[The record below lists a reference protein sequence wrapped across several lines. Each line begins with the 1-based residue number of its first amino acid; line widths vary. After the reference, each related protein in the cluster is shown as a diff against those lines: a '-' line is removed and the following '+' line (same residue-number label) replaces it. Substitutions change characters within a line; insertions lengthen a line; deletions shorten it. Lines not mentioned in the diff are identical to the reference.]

1 MAAQREL
8 KGALETLVD
17 ALPVLYRSA
26 FVLRYVEG
34 LSVKE
39 TAECLQISEEATKM
53 RTHRA
58 RALLRRYLKE
68 RLGII
73 SSEIFPLRQPVCDA
87 VVAGAFQRLQ
97 AAAAQIE

>member
-1 MAAQREL
+1 MEL

-17 ALPVLYRSA
+17 ALPVAYRSA

-53 RTHRA
+53 RAHRA
-58 RALLRRYLKE
+58 RTLLRGYLRD
-68 RLGII
+68 RLGIV
-73 SSEIFPLRQPVCDA
+73 SSEIFPLHRPICDF
-87 VVAGAFQRLQ
+87 VVAGTFRRLQ
-97 AAAAQIE
+97 TAGA